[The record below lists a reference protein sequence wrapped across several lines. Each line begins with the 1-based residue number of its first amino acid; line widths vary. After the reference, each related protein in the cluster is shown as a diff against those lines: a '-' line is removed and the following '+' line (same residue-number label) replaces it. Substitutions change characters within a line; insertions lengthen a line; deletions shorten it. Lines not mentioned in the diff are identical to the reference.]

1 MGDIPI
7 QRISVTDSGLI
18 AVKVRPLKFPDYSL
32 IWRSATSVRWNAE
45 GGELYAIEI
54 EGFSPVDYLKL
65 IATAVQSEYGERLVI
80 GNETDLTGV
89 PEQLAAKLRQ
99 ALSS

>member
-18 AVKVRPLKFPDYSL
+18 AVKVRPLKFPDFSL
-32 IWRSATSVRWNAE
+32 IWRSATGVRWNSEA
-45 GGELYAIEI
+45 GELYTTEI

-65 IATAVQSEYGERLVI
+65 IASAVQSEYGERLVI
-80 GNETDLTGV
+80 GNETDLTAV
-89 PEQLAAKLRQ
+89 SEELAAKLREV
-99 ALSS
+99 LSS